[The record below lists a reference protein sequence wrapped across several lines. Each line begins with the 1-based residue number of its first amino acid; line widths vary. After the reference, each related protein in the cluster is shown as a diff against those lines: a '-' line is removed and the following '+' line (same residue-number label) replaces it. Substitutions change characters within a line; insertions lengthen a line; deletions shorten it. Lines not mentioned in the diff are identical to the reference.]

1 MTVEYRTARRDDEI
15 ALSALW
21 ATAFA
26 GAPVE
31 DLWAAAPER
40 HRHTLVAVDDGH
52 VVSALHHQPRP
63 LRSATGAVERVGCV
77 GSVATLSR
85 ARGRGHVRALLAA
98 AVRAMTADGCAWSL
112 LFTDTPGVYEG
123 EGWRTFSRPTWH
135 GPPAGETSAPRPG
148 HEARVRTALAADRTA
163 LAALHDAYD
172 AHRPLTT
179 VRTADDWAHRVPT
192 WYAPATTDTLLA
204 EDAAG
209 RPVGYVVLRRHR
221 DGTTDVDEIALGAAA
236 PAEPLARALFA
247 AAAERA
253 GPGTVRVH
261 LPADGAVLAAL
272 PVLLA
277 EAWVTDDRTGM
288 ARPLH
293 ATAAA
298 VRATV
303 TAPGAAHWYGDSF

>member
-1 MTVEYRTARRDDEI
+1 MTPAYRTARPDDEA
-15 ALSALW
+15 ALGALW
-21 ATAFA
+21 TTAFT

-31 DLWAAAPER
+31 QLWRLAPER
-40 HRHTLVAVDDGH
+40 HRRTLVAVDGDD
-52 VVSALHHQPRP
+52 VVSALHYQPRP
-63 LRSATGAVERVGCV
+63 LRSATGTVERVGCV
-77 GSVATLSR
+77 GSVATLPR

-98 AVRAMTADGCAWSL
+98 AVHAMTADGCAWSL

-123 EGWRTFSRPTWH
+123 EGWQTFSRPTWH
-135 GPPAGETSAPRPG
+135 GPPAGPATRPAPEVHVRP
-148 HEARVRTALAADRTA
+148 ARAADRA
-163 LAALHDAYD
+163 PLAALHDAYD

-179 VRTADDWAHRVPT
+179 VRTADDWAHRLPA
-192 WYAPATTDTLLA
+192 WYAPVTTDTLVA

-209 RPVGYVVLRRHR
+209 RRVGYVVLRRHD
-221 DGTTDVDEIALGAAA
+221 DGTTDLDEIALGAAA
-236 PAEPLARALFA
+236 PAEPLAGALFA

-253 GPGTVRVH
+253 GPGAVRVH

-272 PVLLA
+272 PALLA

-293 ATAAA
+293 ATTAA

-303 TAPGAAHWYGDSF
+303 TAPGATHWHGDSF

>member
-1 MTVEYRTARRDDEI
+1 MTVAYRTARPDDEP
-15 ALSALW
+15 ALCALW

-26 GAPVE
+26 GAPVVE
-31 DLWAAAPER
+31 LWRLAPER
-40 HRHTLVAVDDGH
+40 HRRTLVAVDDGT

-63 LRSATGAVERVGCV
+63 LRSATGTVERVGCV
-77 GSVATLSR
+77 GSVATLPE

-98 AVRAMTADGCAWSL
+98 AVRAMTANGCAWSL

-135 GPPAGETSAPRPG
+135 GPCADPAPRPG
-148 HEARVRTALAADRTA
+148 REVRIRAARVVDRPALT
-163 LAALHDAYD
+163 ALHDAYD

-179 VRTADDWAHRVPT
+179 VRTAADWVHRLPAWYVPG
-192 WYAPATTDTLLA
+192 TTDTLVA

-209 RPVGYVVLRRHR
+209 RCVGYVVLRRHG
-221 DGTTDVDEIALGAAA
+221 DGTADLDEIALGAAA

-247 AAAERA
+247 AAAERV
-253 GPGTVRVH
+253 GPGNAVRVH

-272 PVLLA
+272 PALLT

-293 ATAAA
+293 TTAAA

-303 TAPGAAHWYGDSF
+303 TAPGATHWHGDSF